1 LGWRVRDRKKEFIRG
16 LVFDR
21 QRERERE
28 KGGGGVSLE
37 CESDETRRW
46 WTRKRGRRDGRG
58 TRCVNLVTRH
68 ATVHA
73 TRFTRH
79 SSNPSHPLPSLP
91 MRPSIKA
98 KETYYRGKSD
108 LLEPHDATQPTASHC
123 GT

>member
-1 LGWRVRDRKKEFIRG
+1 MSVGGRPGLGWRVRDRKKEFIRG

-21 QRERERE
+21 QRE
-28 KGGGGVSLE
+28 
-37 CESDETRRW
+37 T
-46 WTRKRGRRDGRG
+46 
-58 TRCVNLVTRH
+58 
-68 ATVHA
+68 
-73 TRFTRH
+73 
-79 SSNPSHPLPSLP
+79 HPLPSLP